1 MGSWGSQVAS
11 EIARQLGYRLVWRE
25 LINQAALRAGVPEVA
40 LATIDELGILGLKP
54 SPNDLLAYHRAVR
67 QIMGE
72 LAREDNIVIVGRA
85 GQVILQDQAGTLHV
99 RVIAPRSLRIART
112 AEEKSVTLETAAGL
126 IDRSDR
132 SRTDYLKRYYQA
144 QVDDPQ
150 LYDLVINTGRLSIE
164 ASAALVSRLVSQPAP
179 SN

>member
-1 MGSWGSQVAS
+1 MGSWGSQVA
-11 EIARQLGYRLVWRE
+11 EEAARRLGYKLVWRD

-54 SPNDLLAYHRAVR
+54 SSNDLLAYHRAVR

-72 LAREDNIVIVGRA
+72 MCKEGNIVIVGRA
-85 GQVILQDQAGTLHV
+85 GQVILQDQVDTVHV
-99 RVIAPRSLRIART
+99 RVIAPRAIRIARI
-112 AEEKSVTLETAAGL
+112 EKEKSVSMDVASAL

-150 LYDLVINTGRLSIE
+150 LYDLVINTGRLPVDN
-164 ASAALVSRLVSQPAP
+164 AAALISHLVLESLPLK
-179 SN
+179 